1 MTGVYRCSLLCNCRN
16 LAIAICRRNLK
27 STTQPLMTL
36 DSACRELDEIAQLLI
51 EEHRL
56 VRLMRAHGEAPS
68 AVDESRAYAGGISQ
82 MALMLQ
88 PLLIA
93 ALDLEL
99 ASALVA

>member
-1 MTGVYRCSLLCNCRN
+1 MSLDTN
-16 LAIAICRRNLK
+16 
-27 STTQPLMTL
+27 
-36 DSACRELDEIAQLLI
+36 CRELDEIAGLLV

-56 VRLMRAHGEAPS
+56 IRCMRAHGEAPC
-68 AVDESRAYAGGISQ
+68 VTDEAMAYSGGISQ

-99 ASALVA
+99 EDALVA